1 MFLEVYKDVFFVK
14 SIGLAVLT
22 FFSVRFVCSVVS
34 VLFVLVLLRFGSRPE
49 RSSPVPPSPET
60 LASSGRR

>member
-1 MFLEVYKDVFFVK
+1 MHYLVHVDAIVVGNLLVVAVPA
-14 SIGLAVLT
+14 SVQQGL
-22 FFSVRFVCSVVS
+22 

-49 RSSPVPPSPET
+49 RSSPVPPTPET